1 MRVFSLILDT
11 LLGDKI
17 FAAKALWRT
26 AALSTCLMVVSLSIG
41 AISIKTPI
49 GIKTWP
55 WASFDEQLTALA
67 HLPNA
72 IDQTIHNQKQLT
84 PQTLEL
90 FAKYKSFIL
99 GLTKF
104 NTTICKIIYSMC
116 TIILTLLVCI
126 VIYILSLAI
135 SRMMV
140 RQAMQVKTSLL
151 MVSIL
156 FLNLC
161 LGIIAEPI
169 SFVLIGS
176 AAYPLAGL
184 SFGYLSY
191 LLVASA
197 STHIFNIIL
206 LTTLLAISAGLTT
219 LFWFVGPFWIKILAA
234 VAILPMICLI
244 LILFI
249 SWLLFPFRKHIRYL
263 LSQALLRA
271 LEHEK
276 GILAFTSVTFG
287 CLATFAV
294 AIAKLF
300 SWIM

>member
-1 MRVFSLILDT
+1 MVGFFTILLVCGLLAKLVDGWLRKSEKDKLTEKLTRIWQRIDNSSLTSVSQAPLRVFSLILDT
-11 LLGDKI
+11 VLGDKL
-17 FAAKALWRT
+17 FTAKALWRT

-41 AISIKTPI
+41 AISTKTPI

-104 NTTICKIIYSMC
+104 NTTAYKIIYSMC

-161 LGIIAEPI
+161 LGIIAEPV

-184 SFGYLSY
+184 SVRLSLISRRRFGLHSH
-191 LLVASA
+191 SQ
-197 STHIFNIIL
+197 HNIINNL
-206 LTTLLAISAGLTT
+206 ISDIGRPDYFILVC
-219 LFWFVGPFWIKILAA
+219 WPFLD
-234 VAILPMICLI
+234 
-244 LILFI
+244 
-249 SWLLFPFRKHIRYL
+249 
-263 LSQALLRA
+263 
-271 LEHEK
+271 
-276 GILAFTSVTFG
+276 
-287 CLATFAV
+287 
-294 AIAKLF
+294 
-300 SWIM
+300 